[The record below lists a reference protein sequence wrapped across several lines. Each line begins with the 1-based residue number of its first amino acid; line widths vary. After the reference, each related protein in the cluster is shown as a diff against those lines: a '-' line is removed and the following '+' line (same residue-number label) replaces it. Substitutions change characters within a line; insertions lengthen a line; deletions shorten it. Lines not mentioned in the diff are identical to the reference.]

1 MTQER
6 FLRYLSNPDLLAT
19 ISYEEMK
26 TLALTYPY
34 ANNLRYLLALKAG
47 QDKHP
52 DFERNLA
59 TAAAYSLNRTRLFV
73 LIAPKR
79 LVPQVVEQEEVV
91 LELKPI
97 ATVQRELES
106 KQPLARSEEN
116 TERKAAAQILDAP
129 RTGNAE
135 APYPTP
141 PPRAASAAPT
151 TEPKPPPPPAPIRA
165 SEMPT
170 EQAPVLEAAPDPAPS
185 VLPSFGAWISQFSP
199 PALQAPQKERTATR
213 QAPPPEVPEED
224 EEIAEAAEAARPGD
238 DITPQ
243 MLAERSVKESKTI
256 VSETLAKLYARQG
269 YRDKAID
276 MYERL
281 CLAFPDKCAYFAAEI
296 EKLKK

>member
-73 LIAPKR
+73 LVAPKR
-79 LVPQVVEQEEVV
+79 LVPQMVEQEEVV

-116 TERKAAAQILDAP
+116 TERRAAAQVLDAP
-129 RTGNAE
+129 RTENTE

-141 PPRAASAAPT
+141 RTTAAAPT
-151 TEPKPPPPPAPIRA
+151 AEQEPHPPAPVLTH
-165 SEMPT
+165 EMPA
-170 EQAPVLEAAPDPAPS
+170 EQPPVLEAVPAPS
-185 VLPSFGAWISQFSP
+185 PGILPSFGAWISQFSP
-199 PALQAPQKERTATR
+199 PALTTPQKEKAATP
-213 QAPPPEVPEED
+213 QARAPEAPEED
-224 EEIAEAAEAARPGD
+224 EEMAETGETTHLSDG
-238 DITPQ
+238 ITPQ

-296 EKLKK
+296 GKLKK